1 MAGAPRPG
9 AQFVK
14 VSMTDSTPRP
24 AIVGAMAGE
33 PRPRAQ
39 FVKVSTTDSAG
50 AMAGGPRPRA
60 QFVKVSVARALTRTA
75 DFAAV
80 LPLYFIF
87 YLYEFPFFA
96 LISSLYFR

>member
-1 MAGAPRPG
+1 M
-9 AQFVK
+9 
-14 VSMTDSTPRP
+14 
-24 AIVGAMAGE
+24 
-33 PRPRAQ
+33 
-39 FVKVSTTDSAG
+39 KVSTADSAG

-87 YLYEFPFFA
+87 YLYEFSFFA
-96 LISSLYFR
+96 VVSFSIFDGYEVFHLTFIFAFYGCSAPASINIAEDCW